1 MIFREQNNILKQYSD
16 GAKLNIKDNL
26 SMWKKCDYL
35 YDCNQLGGWMKC
47 ELMEKHFKS
56 EDAIYICL

>member
-16 GAKLNIKDNL
+16 GAKLNIKDYL

-35 YDCNQLGGWMKC
+35 YEGVKQL
-47 ELMEKHFKS
+47 
-56 EDAIYICL
+56 